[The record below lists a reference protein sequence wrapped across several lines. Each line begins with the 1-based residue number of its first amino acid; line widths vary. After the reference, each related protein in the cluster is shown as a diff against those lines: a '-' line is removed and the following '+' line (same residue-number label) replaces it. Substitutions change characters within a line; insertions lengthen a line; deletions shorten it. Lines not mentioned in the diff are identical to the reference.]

1 MLRLPFMPQAF
12 FSVLNPGKRVFF
24 WRSEPQK
31 KELSVSLKQEIIGL
45 TLYSCGLG
53 ILLGTP
59 LSWGVWTI
67 FRYTLADT
75 PEMILLFDIRAY
87 LIPIIF
93 TSFILIA
100 LLWILSGYMK
110 RTDILSIIHQS
121 HRAESPASDSTLVWA
136 GFCAPVSGRNYSGI
150 FYTDILCPCSS
161 LVRSGVSYWPV
172 LSACLCRSLYDAA
185 SHGCKRMAKRKNRYP
200 HLISTGRMKFQ
211 GRQTVRNM
219 LVITVLTAG
228 AYFSAFYVPM
238 LVTPAR
244 LSIASRPVDYSF
256 FFRAGQN
263 LPDRT
268 RIEKLASKHQVTVTD
283 YVSEPSATLAIDGY
297 EEVETKGKVEITF
310 TKK

>member
-121 HRAESPASDSTLVWA
+121 HRAEALHPTPRWF
-136 GFCAPVSGRNYSGI
+136 GPVSVLLFLAGI
-150 FYTDILCPCSS
+150 ILGYFTPTFCVRVLHWYAPKFLTGLFYLPAFAGLYMMLLHTVVNGWRRGKTVIL
-161 LVRSGVSYWPV
+161 
-172 LSACLCRSLYDAA
+172 
-185 SHGCKRMAKRKNRYP
+185 
-200 HLISTGRMKFQ
+200 T
-211 GRQTVRNM
+211 
-219 LVITVLTAG
+219 
-228 AYFSAFYVPM
+228 
-238 LVTPAR
+238 
-244 LSIASRPVDYSF
+244 
-256 FFRAGQN
+256 
-263 LPDRT
+263 
-268 RIEKLASKHQVTVTD
+268 
-283 YVSEPSATLAIDGY
+283 
-297 EEVETKGKVEITF
+297 
-310 TKK
+310 